1 MAEIDSEKYKFW
13 CPYCFCKATGE
24 MLTHDAVL
32 FRSETVFKNES
43 ELMKRLTSNVFSSK
57 EELTLDMD
65 NLLSQEQIQSIM
77 NAFDQR
83 QVFIQGTSRT
93 YNEFWREYAGGTT
106 EPESKAVAQKIK
118 RGQERPVISPKEAG
132 QAAQGNAL
140 ITDQDGF
147 VYGMKDVWG
156 NETTQRVCPHCHNPL
171 PPLYGKYPIYY
182 ISVIGT
188 SGAGKTVFL
197 SQFIKNFSNVNA
209 MFGLP
214 SMHLSTNEANYV
226 ENNKIEINVTLPQG
240 TDPGTLQQPLFYN
253 LQKNKVT
260 NTFVFYDIAG
270 EDCVDDQVM
279 SRYSSFIKHSSGII
293 FLIDPRQIP
302 VFGLELKD
310 GEKIDEPRKV
320 LDTVRRAF
328 PGDNQTDIP
337 LAIVISK
344 SDQCRHVLGMCSML
358 YQPNISKVHANMKDA
373 LNQPMFNAE
382 EYNQI
387 AEYLDEFMQA
397 QVPDLWAIVSENY
410 NHYNYFAFS
419 AIGCDVQDSCP
430 VDNPLPYRIQEPFF
444 WILKEIGM
452 LGTNA
457 PVFPKIAR
465 DKADAMLR
473 DYVATLEKPGIFAKK
488 YDTPFGKI
496 KLEQQ
501 QQYAAKEKELMSR
514 VDEAYKGGGM
524 HG

>member
-1 MAEIDSEKYKFW
+1 MAEIVSEQYRFW
-13 CPYCFCKATGE
+13 CPYCFCKKTGE
-24 MLTHDAVL
+24 MLNHDDVL
-32 FRSETVFKNES
+32 FRSETVFKTES
-43 ELMKRLTSNVFSSK
+43 ELMKQMTNGAFSSQ
-57 EELTLDMD
+57 EELAIDLEGKLTPDQSQH
-65 NLLSQEQIQSIM
+65 LLSIFEQRKS
-77 NAFDQR
+77 
-83 QVFIQGTSRT
+83 FIQGTSQT
-93 YNEFWREYAGGTT
+93 YNNFWHDYAGGTT

-118 RGQERPVISPKEAG
+118 RGQERPVISPKDPG
-132 QAAQGNAL
+132 QAAPNAL
-140 ITDQDGF
+140 LADQDGF
-147 VYGMKDVWG
+147 VYGMKDIWG

-171 PPLYGKYPIYY
+171 PPLYGKYPIYF

-226 ENNKIEINVTLPQG
+226 ENNKIAINVSLPQG

-253 LQKNKVT
+253 LQKNKIT

-302 VFGLELKD
+302 VFGLELQEN
-310 GEKIDEPRKV
+310 EKVDEPRRV

-328 PGDNQTDIP
+328 PGDNQADIP

-344 SDQCRHVLGMCSML
+344 SDQCRHVLGQCSTL
-358 YQPNISKVHANMKDA
+358 YQPNITKVYDNMKEA
-373 LNQPMFNAE
+373 LSQPMFNAA
-382 EYNQI
+382 EYNII
-387 AEYLDEFMQA
+387 AEYLDRFMQA
-397 QVPDLWAIVSENY
+397 QVPDLWAIVAENY

-419 AIGCDVQDSCP
+419 AIGCDVQDTCP

-457 PVFPKIAR
+457 PVFPKIAKE
-465 DKADAMLR
+465 KADAMLHEF
-473 DYVATLEKPGIFAKK
+473 VGTLGKPGFFAKK
-488 YDTPFGKI
+488 YETPFGKI
-496 KLEQQ
+496 ELAQKEQ
-501 QQYAAKEKELMSR
+501 YLSKENEVMKR
-514 VDEAYKGGGM
+514 VDTAYKGGGT
-524 HG
+524 HA

>member
-1 MAEIDSEKYKFW
+1 MAEIQSDKYQFW
-13 CPYCFCKATGE
+13 CPYCFCKKTGQK
-24 MLTHDAVL
+24 LTHDSVL
-32 FRSETVFKNES
+32 FRSETVFRNES
-43 ELMKRLTSNVFSSK
+43 ELMKQLTNNIFSSK
-57 EELTLDMD
+57 EDLTLDMD
-65 NLLSQEQIQSIM
+65 NLLSPTQSQSLLV
-77 NAFDQR
+77 AYDQR
-83 QVFIQGTSRT
+83 AVFIQGTSRA
-93 YNEFWREYAGGTT
+93 YNDFWKDYAGGTT

-132 QAAQGNAL
+132 QAAKDAFL
-140 ITDQDGF
+140 TDDDGF
-147 VYGMKDVWG
+147 VYGMKDIFG

-171 PPLYGKYPIYY
+171 PPLYGKYPIHY

-253 LQKNKVT
+253 LQRNRVFH
-260 NTFVFYDIAG
+260 TFVFYDIAG

-302 VFGLELKD
+302 VFGLELRD
-310 GEKIDEPRKV
+310 GEKVDEPRKV

-328 PGDNQTDIP
+328 PGDQQTDIP

-344 SDQCRHVLGMCSML
+344 SDQCRNVLGACKTL
-358 YQPNISKVHANMKDA
+358 YQPNITKVYDNIRDA
-373 LNQPMFNAE
+373 LSRPMFNAA
-382 EYNQI
+382 EYNEI
-387 AEYLDEFMQA
+387 AEYLDGFMQA
-397 QVPDLWAIVSENY
+397 QVPDLWAIVSQNY

-419 AIGCDVQDSCP
+419 AIGCDVQDNMP

-457 PVFPKIAR
+457 PVFPKISR
-465 DKADAMLR
+465 EKGDAMLR
-473 DYVATLEKPGIFAKK
+473 DFVEKLGKPGVFAKK
-488 YDTPFGKI
+488 YDTPFGRIRADQEVEYLKKEADI
-496 KLEQQ
+496 KKQVDTA
-501 QQYAAKEKELMSR
+501 YRGGAAR
-514 VDEAYKGGGM
+514 
-524 HG
+524 

>member
-1 MAEIDSEKYKFW
+1 MAEIQSDKYRFW
-13 CPYCFCKATGE
+13 CPYCFCRKTGE

-32 FRSETVFKNES
+32 FRSQTVFKNES
-43 ELMKRLTSNVFSSK
+43 ELMKQMTDGMFSSR
-57 EELTLDMD
+57 EELALDMEGKLTPEQSQS
-65 NLLSQEQIQSIM
+65 LLAM
-77 NAFDQR
+77 FDQR
-83 QVFIQGTSRT
+83 QVFIQGTSRV
-93 YNEFWREYAGGTT
+93 YNDFWRDYAGGTT
-106 EPESKAVAQKIK
+106 EPESKAVAQKVK
-118 RGQERPVISPKEAG
+118 RGQERPVISPKDAG
-132 QAAQGNAL
+132 QALKDAML
-140 ITDQDGF
+140 TDQDGF
-147 VYGMKDVWG
+147 VYGMKDIWG

-171 PPLYGKYPIYY
+171 PPLYGKYQIYY

-197 SQFIKNFSNVNA
+197 SQFLKYFGSVNA
-209 MFGLP
+209 QFGLP

-226 ENNKIEINVTLPQG
+226 ENNKIEINVSLPQG

-253 LQKNKVT
+253 LQKNRVT

-293 FLIDPRQIP
+293 FMIDPRQIP
-302 VFGLELKD
+302 VFGLALQD

-328 PGDNQTDIP
+328 PGEQQTDIP

-344 SDQCRHVLGMCSML
+344 SDQCRHVLSPCKKL
-358 YQPNISKVHANMKDA
+358 YQPNISKVFEDMRAALAN
-373 LNQPMFNAE
+373 PMFNAS
-382 EYNQI
+382 EYNEI
-387 AEYLDEFMQA
+387 GKYLDDFMQSH
-397 QVPDLWAIVSENY
+397 VPDLWAIITENY

-419 AIGCDVQDSCP
+419 AIGCDVQDACP

-457 PVFPKIAR
+457 PVYPKISR
-465 DKADAMLR
+465 SDADAMMR
-473 DYVATLEKPGIFAKK
+473 DFVAGLGKPGLFDRK
-488 YDTPFGKI
+488 YETPYGKI
-496 KLEQQ
+496 SKKQETA
-501 QQYAAKEKELMSR
+501 YREKEQEIMKK
-514 VDEAYKGGGM
+514 VDKAYKGGGS
-524 HG
+524 GA